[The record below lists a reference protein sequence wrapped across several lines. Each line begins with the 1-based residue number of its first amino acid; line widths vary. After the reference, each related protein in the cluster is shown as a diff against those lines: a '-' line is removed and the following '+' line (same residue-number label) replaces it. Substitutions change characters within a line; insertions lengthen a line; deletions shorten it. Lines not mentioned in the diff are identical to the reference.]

1 MSRRPGCYVCGQRKC
16 PPLLSLS
23 RICWTSADTFAT
35 VGHLAENCSFS
46 ERRCFNC
53 LEPGHESS
61 ACEAPR
67 TADAKQCYGCGGK
80 GHIRA
85 DCPTPASGAA
95 KACYTC
101 GEQGHRARD
110 CPQNPKPVE
119 AKEAKPVTCR
129 NCGQPNQYVTLQSA
143 PRKSERE
150 LTMRRRIASQRIA
163 RPPLHPAL
171 PSPSQRRSRSSRAT
185 PATSPVT

>member
-1 MSRRPGCYVCGQRKC
+1 MSRRPGCYVCGQ
-16 PPLLSLS
+16 L
-23 RICWTSADTFAT
+23 
-35 VGHLAENCSFS
+35 GHLAENCSFS

-119 AKEAKPVTCR
+119 AKEAKPAPAAPGTAQPKPKKVKVKSCYTC
-129 NCGQPNQYVTLQSA
+129 NQPGHIAKECPQQPMAEA
-143 PRKSERE
+143 PGSNAAAA
-150 LTMRRRIASQRIA
+150 LTA
-163 RPPLHPAL
+163 
-171 PSPSQRRSRSSRAT
+171 
-185 PATSPVT
+185 